1 MGDQTTFDAIVVGG
15 GPAGSAAAYEI
26 ANAGKTVLLVEK
38 KSFPRDKPCGGGLT
52 VKTLKLYPFSIGEV
66 IERATN
72 ELLIG
77 RGLDRV
83 ELFDAPSTVC
93 TFAVRSKLDRFC
105 LDRAI
110 DAGAEFEVASISDI
124 SQSESGV
131 TLTLQGSRRVE
142 AKYLIGA
149 DGATSQVRRECF
161 PTLPNRRGFALEG
174 LLPYS
179 KLPSQPKAEFDFGW
193 IKGGYGWVFPKGDHA
208 NVGIYTHDED
218 VKLSKDQLFDYSN
231 RRLGNAELENVIGG
245 AIPFGGA
252 RYRPQGRIVLAG
264 DAAGMAEPLLGEGI
278 HNAVKSGQ
286 AAGRAVIM
294 ALRSQRS
301 FAAGYSLGL
310 IDIRLDL
317 ERCHR
322 AAEQF
327 FYPQVDGM
335 GYGALKFP
343 ITKMALMRG
352 FAAGKTLY
360 EITNTF
366 FLAPLYPTCFP
377 DSLRD
382 FELKN
387 ASSVLGE

>member
-1 MGDQTTFDAIVVGG
+1 MGKNATFDAIVVGG
-15 GPAGSAAAYEI
+15 GPAGSAAAFEI
-26 ANAGKTVLLVEK
+26 ATAGKTVLLVEK
-38 KSFPRDKPCGGGLT
+38 RSFPRDKPCGGGLT
-52 VKTLKLYPFSIGEV
+52 VKTLKLYPFSVGEV
-66 IERATN
+66 IERATT

-83 ELFDAPSTVC
+83 EVFEGPSTVC
-93 TFAVRSKLDRFC
+93 AFSVRSRLDKFC

-110 DAGAEFEVASISDI
+110 ESGAEFKISPISDI
-124 SQSESGV
+124 SQSNDGV
-131 TLTLQGSRRVE
+131 SLTLGGTERVE
-142 AKYLIGA
+142 AKFLIGA

-161 PTLPNRRGFALEG
+161 PNLSTRRGFALEG

-218 VKLSKDQLFDYSN
+218 VKLSKDQLFDYSS

-252 RYRPQGRIVLAG
+252 KYRPQGRIALAG

-286 AAGRAVIM
+286 AAGRAVVT

-301 FAAGYSLGL
+301 FTAAYSLGL

-366 FLAPLYPTCFP
+366 FMAPLYPTCFP

-382 FELKN
+382 FELRN